1 MKWRR
6 YSVPIAIFLGPIMLM
21 AMVARNLGGWVIA
34 PYWIDDLVAGFA
46 VVAASVYF
54 QKDQSSLRS
63 RILSAAFAL
72 ALAVSWGSTFE
83 GMAGLYPAPEIVG
96 IQTENLDSEQAKS
109 DPMPTIGLV
118 MTLAALSLSIIGL
131 VASLPSKREPL
142 LGTRYPD
149 PPREPA
155 LRVTGEQAGRRPRKS
170 ASRKSA

>member
-6 YSVPIAIFLGPIMLM
+6 YSVPIAVLLGPIILM

-46 VVAASVYF
+46 VVAAGVYL
-54 QKDQSSLRS
+54 QKDQTSLRS
-63 RILSAAFAL
+63 RLLSAAFAL
-72 ALAVSWGSTFE
+72 ALAVCWGSAFE
-83 GMAGLYPAPEIVG
+83 GLAGLYPEPEIVG

-118 MTLAALSLSIIGL
+118 LTLAGLTLSVIGL
-131 VASLPSKREPL
+131 AVSLPSKREPL

-149 PPREPA
+149 LPREPA
-155 LRVTGEQAGRRPRKS
+155 LRVTGEQAGVRPRKS
-170 ASRKSA
+170 A